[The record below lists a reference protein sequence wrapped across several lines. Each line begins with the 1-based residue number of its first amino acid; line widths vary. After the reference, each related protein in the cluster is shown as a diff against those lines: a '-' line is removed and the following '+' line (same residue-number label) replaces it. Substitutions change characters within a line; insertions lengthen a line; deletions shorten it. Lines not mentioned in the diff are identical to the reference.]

1 MSPLLPVFKA
11 LADATRLRILRT
23 LQVSHFNVGEL
34 CTILQLGQ
42 SRVSRHLKIL
52 SDAGLLRSRRE
63 GSWVYYGLPQ
73 RDSDQDPAL
82 SRLLEVLAD
91 SPEDEEAV
99 QDRARALETL
109 ELRSRR
115 SRQYFE
121 EVASHWDQ
129 EKRRFLGEMPYLGA
143 VEAAVPECEVLAD
156 LGSGTGDLLLQ
167 RAPRHARLIG
177 VDHSTRMIAEA
188 ERRRDAAG
196 ADHIEFRLGA
206 LEHLPL
212 RDGEADA
219 AVVNMVLHHVADPP
233 AVLREIHR
241 AIGPGG
247 TLVIA
252 DLAAHS
258 EEWMREELNHQW
270 LGFEAED
277 LASWLESAGFDSVTT
292 RTCPTGEGAPP
303 VLLATGRRMKT
314 IEGATPL
321 EPLAIAR
328 G

>member
-52 SDAGLLRSRRE
+52 SGAGLLRSRRE
-63 GSWVYYGLPQ
+63 GSWVYYGLPREEHGQ
-73 RDSDQDPAL
+73 AVGTRG
-82 SRLLEVLAD
+82 LLEILDA
-91 SPEDEEAV
+91 SPEDAQDRE
-99 QDRARALETL
+99 DRARALETL

-115 SRQYFE
+115 SQQYFE

-129 EKRRFLGEMPYLGA
+129 EKRRFLGEMPYLDE

-156 LGSGTGDLLLQ
+156 LGSGLGDLLLQ
-167 RAPRHARLIG
+167 RAPRHGKLIG
-177 VDHSTRMIAEA
+177 VDQSTRMIAEA
-188 ERRRDAAG
+188 ERRRDQLGAANV
-196 ADHIEFRLGA
+196 EFRLGA

-212 RDGEADA
+212 RDGEAGA

-247 TLVIA
+247 TVVIA

-270 LGFEAED
+270 LGFEPED
-277 LASWLESAGFDSVTT
+277 LASWLETAGFDTVTT
-292 RTCPTGEGAPP
+292 RTCPTGDGTPP
-303 VLLATGRRMKT
+303 VLLATGRRIRVT
-314 IEGATPL
+314 PGA
-321 EPLAIAR
+321 
-328 G
+328 